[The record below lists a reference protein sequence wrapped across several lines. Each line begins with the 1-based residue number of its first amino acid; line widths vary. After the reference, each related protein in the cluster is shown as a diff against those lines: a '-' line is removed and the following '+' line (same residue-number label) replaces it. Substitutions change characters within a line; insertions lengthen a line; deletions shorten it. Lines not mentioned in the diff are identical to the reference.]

1 MSFCLESER
10 VFSLRF
16 RKEKDLKGRAAGQG
30 CGKEMDVQL
39 AEWGSDKD
47 GLIRD
52 LLGLKQQ
59 NKSQVE
65 QGVLV
70 KVGM

>member
-1 MSFCLESER
+1 MS
-10 VFSLRF
+10 
-16 RKEKDLKGRAAGQG
+16 LKGRAAGQG

>member
-1 MSFCLESER
+1 MS
-10 VFSLRF
+10 
-16 RKEKDLKGRAAGQG
+16 LKGRAAGQG

-39 AEWGSDKD
+39 ADWGSDKD

-65 QGVLV
+65 QRVLV
-70 KVGM
+70 KVGI

>member
-1 MSFCLESER
+1 MS
-10 VFSLRF
+10 
-16 RKEKDLKGRAAGQG
+16 LKWRAAGQD
-30 CGKEMDVQL
+30 CGKEMDIQL
-39 AEWGSDKD
+39 AEWGS

-70 KVGM
+70 KVGNVNLETSYIEMIADSL

>member
-1 MSFCLESER
+1 MT
-10 VFSLRF
+10 
-16 RKEKDLKGRAAGQG
+16 
-30 CGKEMDVQL
+30 
-39 AEWGSDKD
+39 
-47 GLIRD
+47 RD

-70 KVGM
+70 KVGNVNLETSYIEMIADSL

>member
-1 MSFCLESER
+1 MSHGFWILVPPPGFEPWQ
-10 VFSLRF
+10 
-16 RKEKDLKGRAAGQG
+16 LKGRAAGQG

-39 AEWGSDKD
+39 ADWGSDKD

-65 QGVLV
+65 QRVLV

>member
-1 MSFCLESER
+1 MS
-10 VFSLRF
+10 
-16 RKEKDLKGRAAGQG
+16 LKGRAAGQG
-30 CGKEMDVQL
+30 CGQEMDVQF
-39 AEWGSDKD
+39 AGWGSDKD

>member
-1 MSFCLESER
+1 MS
-10 VFSLRF
+10 
-16 RKEKDLKGRAAGQG
+16 LKWRAAGQD
-30 CGKEMDVQL
+30 CGKEMDIQL
-39 AEWGSDKD
+39 AEWGS

-52 LLGLKQQ
+52 LLGLKQE

-70 KVGM
+70 KVGNVNLETSYIEMIADSL